1 MDSDILLVDDNPA
14 MMQVT
19 ARMLAGLG
27 RLRFATSGAAALD
40 KAREAKPDL
49 VLLDVEMPEMNGH
62 EVCARFKADPALQD
76 VPVIFITSHDGQAAE
91 LTGLN
96 AGAVDYIAKPLNAAL
111 LVARVRQHLH
121 TQRRAAEMQRLV
133 RVDALTEVANRHLFD
148 ETLERE
154 WQRGLR
160 NADPI
165 SLMLIDIDHYARYVS
180 AHGQAAG
187 DACLRE
193 VAQALQ
199 AISRRPSDL
208 CARIGGKRFALLLP
222 QTARANAE
230 HLAHNALQSVELLS
244 LAHGASPC
252 AGHVTASIGVACYD
266 CESPCWVTPAERG
279 RLRLRLQP
287 QISADALLASAQLAL
302 ASARHHGK
310 AQAWVLDIS
319 DLETPSHAHE
329 IRAAYESAR
338 YAPV

>member
-1 MDSDILLVDDNPA
+1 MGSDILLVDDNPA

-27 RLRFATSGAAALD
+27 RLRFATSGAAALH
-40 KAREAKPDL
+40 KAREETPDL

-62 EVCARFKADPALQD
+62 EVCAHFKADPALQD

-121 TQRRAAEMQRLV
+121 TQRRATEMQRLV

-160 NADPI
+160 DADPI
-165 SLMLIDIDHYARYVS
+165 SLMLIDIDHFARYVS
-180 AHGQAAG
+180 VHGQAAG
-187 DACLRE
+187 DACLRD

-199 AISRRPSDL
+199 AISRRPGDL

-244 LAHGASPC
+244 LEQGASPG
-252 AGHVTASIGVACYD
+252 AGLVTASIGLACYD
-266 CESPCWVTPAERG
+266 TESPCWVTPAERW
-279 RLRLRLQP
+279 RMHLQP
-287 QISADALLASAQLAL
+287 QLSADGLLASAQLAL
-302 ASARHHGK
+302 ASAQRHGK
-310 AQAWVLDIS
+310 AQAWVLDIG
-319 DLETPSHAHE
+319 DLEAPAHAHE
-329 IRAAYESAR
+329 IRAAHESAR